1 MFNELTL
8 NIEAQLA
15 KGSDFA
21 IAQVVDRM
29 APSSGKVGD
38 KALILETGEMIGW
51 VGGGCVRGIV
61 IKEAL
66 DVIRTKRYKRVRISP
81 EGGTRETAT
90 YKEYVMSC
98 QSKGTVEIL
107 IEPMIA
113 QPEIIIAGKSNIARK
128 LAVLAIAADFRVSV
142 LANDADSQMFP
153 GVQRVYDKIDFSP
166 FKNLSNSYIIVTTRG
181 ENDDLVVRKAMETR
195 AGYVGFVASAKK
207 AEDLRA
213 KLSNEGLSEDD
224 ISRLRSPV
232 GLDINAKLAS
242 EVAISILAEV
252 IDDFRDGR
260 VSTSKGKEEA
270 QPEATTPVESTAGDT
285 FAEEYYINPVC
296 QVPVSRKNP
305 KHIIEYKGELVY
317 FCCDGCKVSFEKN
330 PAQYIK

>member
-113 QPEIIIAGKSNIARK
+113 LPEVIIAGKSNIARK
-128 LAVLAIAADFRVSV
+128 LAALAIAADFRVSV
-142 LANDADSQMFP
+142 LAIDADSQMFP

-181 ENDDLVVRKAMETR
+181 ENDDLVVRKAMETQ
-195 AGYVGFVASAKK
+195 AGYIGFVASAKK

-270 QPEATTPVESTAGDT
+270 QPEATTPVEATAGDA